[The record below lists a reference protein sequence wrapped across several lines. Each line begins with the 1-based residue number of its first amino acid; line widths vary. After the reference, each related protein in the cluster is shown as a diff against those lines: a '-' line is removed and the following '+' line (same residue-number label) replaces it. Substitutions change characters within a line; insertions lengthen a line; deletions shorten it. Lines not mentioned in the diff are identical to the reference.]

1 MKKVLR
7 HHHARTITV
16 LRQKLQE
23 IWDCFTPNFC
33 QNLVNSMP
41 QRISAVIKNKGD
53 VTQC

>member
-7 HHHARTITV
+7 QHPARTITE

-33 QNLVNSMP
+33 QYLVNTMP

-53 VTQC
+53 VTQW